1 MMCPRG
7 SPRLT
12 SIPLRTTNGLRTR
25 ALVSI
30 AGTSTCQP
38 ERSLPLKR
46 LCGWRSDAQRDVEP
60 KAVVTQT
67 ARIRNDFMRAGQD
80 VLDARS
86 NEAQRCAKSNSTHT
100 TTIAA
105 YPHPKVLVSCSV
117 RQNP

>member
-1 MMCPRG
+1 MICPRG

-12 SIPLRTTNGLRTR
+12 SIPLRTMNGLRTR

-46 LCGWRSDAQRDVEP
+46 LCGCRSDPQRDVEP

-67 ARIRNDFMRAGQD
+67 ARIRNDFMRARAGCPRRAVERRAALREVQ
-80 VLDARS
+80 LHAHY
-86 NEAQRCAKSNSTHT
+86 NRCGVGASEK
-100 TTIAA
+100 
-105 YPHPKVLVSCSV
+105 C
-117 RQNP
+117 

>member
-1 MMCPRG
+1 MICPRG

-12 SIPLRTTNGLRTR
+12 SIPLRTMNGFRTR

-46 LCGWRSDAQRDVEP
+46 LCGCRSDAQRDVEP

-67 ARIRNDFMRAGQD
+67 ARIRNDFMGGTAGSPVQE
-80 VLDARS
+80 VVNLPQGRVAS
-86 NEAQRCAKSNSTHT
+86 SGE
-100 TTIAA
+100 
-105 YPHPKVLVSCSV
+105 
-117 RQNP
+117 